1 MLEGIEAILFDL
13 DGTLVDSMGIWK
25 QIDVEYLG
33 KFGIEVPKG
42 LQDKIEGMSFSETA
56 NYFKNTFHIPQTIEE
71 MKNTWNFM
79 AYEKYRLEVPLK
91 EGALEFLQYLKEHH
105 IKAGIATSNSREL
118 VNISVESLHV
128 DGYFQSIRT
137 ACEVNKGK
145 PAPDLY
151 LRVAQDLDVEPECCL
166 VMEDL
171 PAGILAG
178 KNARMRT
185 CAIWD
190 KNSEHLTEKKKELAD
205 YYVNSFIELMEKIG

>member
-91 EGALEFLQYLKEHH
+91 EGALQFLQYLKEHH

-118 VNISVESLHV
+118 VDISVESLHV